1 MKEKQQIWFGIA
13 RLDAQAVAEA
23 GLPWPRLPL
32 GRIRRCGC
40 HRGELGVA
48 VVDLEVIGAFA
59 AFRQFSPLA
68 TGHCP
73 SSLPIREIT
82 FLFFYSLSN
91 DSFYYHLSVDNSA
104 VKPQIPRDLSLLVV
118 KRQSLVYVEAWTSS
132 VSAFSS
138 SVGPCWL
145 SQFLYRG
152 ILHHETIFL
161 VHHHYR
167 ISSNKQRRLPYPIY
181 SRRWLLHLLV
191 GAILPAASVALFS
204 LPRVPVRATAHRL
217 SVLCREGVTS
227 SFSLSNDSKST
238 TTTLLSLPFR
248 SIDRPSRSSISSAEV
263 NRRQTFTEIDNTA
276 VSLTSGQDL
285 RPSQE
290 LDLAGA

>member
-40 HRGELGVA
+40 RRGELGVA

-104 VKPQIPRDLSLLVV
+104 VKPQIPRGHPLPPS
-118 KRQSLVYVEAWTSS
+118 RTSFAS
-132 VSAFSS
+132 FALKVTLSS
-138 SVGPCWL
+138 SVQIYLFLL
-145 SQFLYRG
+145 SNGSL
-152 ILHHETIFL
+152 
-161 VHHHYR
+161 
-167 ISSNKQRRLPYPIY
+167 SSTLKLG
-181 SRRWLLHLLV
+181 LLV
-191 GAILPAASVALFS
+191 CRLS
-204 LPRVPVRATAHRL
+204 LPPLDPVGFLNSSTEAFFITRPSSLCTTTIASAPTSSGAFPTPSTADDGFYTYSSVPSFL
-217 SVLCREGVTS
+217 QPLLLCSLCREYLYGPPLIVS
-227 SFSLSNDSKST
+227 QC
-238 TTTLLSLPFR
+238 
-248 SIDRPSRSSISSAEV
+248 SAE
-263 NRRQTFTEIDNTA
+263 RA
-276 VSLTSGQDL
+276 
-285 RPSQE
+285 
-290 LDLAGA
+290 